1 MMNDKPE
8 IVTDETV
15 VSLQYVL
22 MVDGDVVDAT
32 ELSEPIR
39 YIHGYHQIIPAL
51 EREMEGLGIGETK
64 EVFISA
70 MEGYGEYDPN
80 MVAEIHR
87 DQFPEGFV
95 FNLGGQLRIQDGS
108 GNSFNA
114 IIRGIGPEKV
124 TLDLNHPLA
133 GKDLHFQATVVDL
146 RYATEDELSS
156 GEVLSE

>member
-1 MMNDKPE
+1 MNDKPDVVSE
-8 IVTDETV
+8 ETV

-22 MVDGDVVDAT
+22 LVDGDVVDAT
-32 ELSEPIR
+32 ELTAPIR

-51 EREMEGLGIGETK
+51 EREMAGLSVGETK
-64 EVFISA
+64 EVFIPS
-70 MEGYGEYDPN
+70 MEGYGEYDPA

-87 DQFPEGFV
+87 DQFPTGFV

-133 GKDLHFQATVVDL
+133 GKDLLFQATVADL
-146 RYATEDELSS
+146 RYATEEELSS
-156 GEVLSE
+156 GQIESE

>member
-1 MMNDKPE
+1 MNDKPDFVSE
-8 IVTDETV
+8 ETV

-22 MVDGDVVDAT
+22 LVDGDVVDSTDLAA
-32 ELSEPIR
+32 PIR

-51 EREMEGLGIGETK
+51 EREMTGLGVGETK
-64 EVFISA
+64 EVYIPA
-70 MEGYGEYDPN
+70 LDGYGEYDPA

-87 DQFPEGFV
+87 DQFPAGFV

-108 GNSFNA
+108 GNTFNA
-114 IIRGIGPEKV
+114 VIRGIGPEKV

-133 GKDLHFQATVVDL
+133 GKDLLFQATVVDL

-156 GEVLSE
+156 GEVLNE